1 MRFTRM
7 LVSGNSSSQSF
18 AIVLVD
24 LSLCKLL
31 LRHDGDFVGAHV
43 PISWQTKNG

>member
-24 LSLCKLL
+24 LSLCKPL
-31 LRHDGDFVGAHV
+31 LRHEGGCVGAHV
-43 PISWQTKNG
+43 SNSWQTKNG